1 MYVILV
7 HQKCAKALAGEFAL
21 SKNMSITEKV
31 EVMEFAYSL
40 FILHLSDSVLR
51 KVDNT
56 NTATK
61 L

>member
-1 MYVILV
+1 M
-7 HQKCAKALAGEFAL
+7 HQKCAKALAGESAL
-21 SKNMSITEKV
+21 PKNMSITEKV
-31 EVMEFAYSL
+31 EVMEFAYSI
-40 FILHLSDSVLR
+40 FILHLIDCVLR